1 MSLKHMRAILLA
13 FSCAASS
20 LTLTA
25 LSSASATPQ
34 AQEERAADAKQSSSG
49 ADADV
54 GKMSTTSKIAREP
67 EAEPFES
74 SHSGLQGLGRRF
86 LEDQEQIWR
95 SPAKIRFSDT
105 QWLVPVSGITAG
117 VFVTDRDF

>member
-1 MSLKHMRAILLA
+1 MRAIVVA

-20 LTLTA
+20 SLTLTA
-25 LSSASATPQ
+25 AVARPAPPQ
-34 AQEERAADAKQSSSG
+34 AEEQRSEAAKQSSSG

-54 GKMSTTSKIAREP
+54 KKMTTTSKIARNP

-74 SHSGLQGLGRRF
+74 SHPGLQGLGKRF
-86 LEDQEQIWR
+86 LEDQEQIWA

-105 QWLVPVSGITAG
+105 
-117 VFVTDRDF
+117 